1 MFAAKEIHRVVE
13 ESRQE
18 IIDCLVE
25 LLQTPSMTGEEVPIS
40 KVFCKWIERAGIQPV
55 VHGISPEHPNVFGEW
70 FGSRPGKR
78 FIFNGHMDT
87 FPPTEGDPGIYGP
100 FSGKVT
106 DTHIYGRGAADMK
119 GGDAAALMA
128 VTLLKRMGFDPRG
141 SILLSYMCDE
151 EIGGRYGVKWLVKQ
165 ELLNGDFGICMEPTR
180 GKILVGHSGIYRA
193 WITYTA
199 PAESSS
205 REHSSKNALEKSV
218 IAINALYAHR
228 EEVRSH
234 KDPYYDCASLS
245 ITTLHAGNATNVHAA
260 QSRFS
265 IDYRLVPGQTHA
277 GVEKEI
283 RDILDGL
290 KASDPEM
297 DYSIE
302 VISDRPV
309 FDIPEDSDII
319 RACCAAYE
327 EVTGQPAE
335 LLRRHGGSDA
345 ATIFG
350 HNGILMPNWGAGDEY
365 NEGTKPNEKISITNY
380 LQSVEYY
387 ILTLV
392 KLMG

>member
-1 MFAAKEIHRVVE
+1 
-13 ESRQE
+13 
-18 IIDCLVE
+18 
-25 LLQTPSMTGEEVPIS
+25 
-40 KVFCKWIERAGIQPV
+40 
-55 VHGISPEHPNVFGEW
+55 
-70 FGSRPGKR
+70 
-78 FIFNGHMDT
+78 
-87 FPPTEGDPGIYGP
+87 
-100 FSGKVT
+100 
-106 DTHIYGRGAADMK
+106 
-119 GGDAAALMA
+119 
-128 VTLLKRMGFDPRG
+128 
-141 SILLSYMCDE
+141 
-151 EIGGRYGVKWLVKQ
+151 
-165 ELLNGDFGICMEPTR
+165 MEPTR